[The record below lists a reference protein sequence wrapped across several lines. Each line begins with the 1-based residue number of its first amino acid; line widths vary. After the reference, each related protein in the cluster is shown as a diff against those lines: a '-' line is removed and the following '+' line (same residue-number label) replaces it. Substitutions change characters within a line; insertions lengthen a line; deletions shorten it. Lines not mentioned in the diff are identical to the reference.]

1 MISKIAR
8 NSKNLSPANLH
19 EQEFAALFPHLWD
32 WIVKDAEGWHTNSKY
47 PLSPRDLIEKLR
59 SPNEIIGVR
68 FGTETRYLMLDVD
81 ADSPYHPEKDEQGI
95 NKIVGSMEGIGL
107 ARYILVQSSDSTGLH
122 LYFPLPE
129 PVNSFSLACAA
140 RHTLEKAGL
149 TIKGGTLETFPNVKA
164 YSETTKT
171 LFNGHRLPLQEGSY
185 LLNSNYEPY
194 AQSLEAFLI
203 AWKNAAAS
211 QDMKILNKAIA
222 TAPRPKT
229 FKTKETSKGNEW
241 RSDLER
247 RIETG
252 WTDKGQTNE
261 LMFQIAQYGRVFLG
275 IDDEIELAEYIA
287 TKTKSS
293 NGFYEYSNHTQEVEQ
308 LALDKAKNVIA
319 NYYPYGSKSGL
330 TNSERNGKTKEQ
342 KPSALER
349 IKAAI
354 AQIKDQVFQTTRA
367 LLETLAKLLNISYST
382 LYKFK
387 ELWQPLLKNC
397 NAASSNEYSDFDA
410 TESTNQENTQNA
422 ESFTESGVTVLATNE
437 VFLIGEASFSLQE
450 LNQQNTHMENLGFDF
465 LDFFSFDG
473 GANKDNDC
481 TQELEPL
488 PDKELKQIMTFE
500 QAVAIAATCH
510 SSPMPEN
517 SKWHKPKEPP
527 RQNSST
533 LENIKAIVAA
543 DPSRARS
550 QLAMLKA
557 KLLMPWL
564 KSEERSQTEA
574 AIAWLENLEYF

>member
-107 ARYILVQSSDSTGLH
+107 TRYILVQSSDSTGLH

-354 AQIKDQVFQTTRA
+354 AELADQVFETTRA
-367 LLETLAKLLNISYST
+367 LLERLAKLLNISYST

-387 ELWQPLLKNC
+387 EVWQPLLKNC
-397 NAASSNEYSDFDA
+397 NTASSNEYSDFDT
-410 TESTNQENTQNA
+410 TETRNPENIENA
-422 ESFTESGVTVLATNE
+422 ETITEKGVTDLALYE
-437 VFLIGEASFSLQE
+437 VFITAVGEE
-450 LNQQNTHMENLGFDF
+450 NLNQPQQAADPAAPKF
-465 LDFFSFDG
+465 LLEIS
-473 GANKDNDC
+473 
-481 TQELEPL
+481 EPL
-488 PDKELKQIMTFE
+488 PDKELKPIMSFE
-500 QAVAIAATCH
+500 QQIAIASTCP
-510 SSPMPEN
+510 SPPMPETA
-517 SKWHKPKEPP
+517 KLHKPKEPP
-527 RQNSST
+527 RENPST
-533 LENIKAIVAA
+533 LEKVQAMITA
-543 DPSRARS
+543 DPSKARS

-564 KSEERSQTEA
+564 KAEERSQTEQ